1 MPELPVSPCSEAC
14 ERNRGPILEVLRDHF
29 AERQRV
35 LEIGSGTGQHAAHF
49 AAALPRLIWQT
60 SDLESNLPGI
70 RSWLEGLDLP
80 NLPPPIALDVT
91 GAWPETRFDAIFTAN
106 TLHIMGWPEV
116 RTLFAA
122 LPKVLTADAMLV
134 VYGPFNYDGRFT
146 SPSNAAFDEWLKQ
159 RSPHSGIR
167 DFAAVDE
174 LARSSGFALI
184 EDRPM
189 PANNRTLVWRRAGVR
204 RRKRHYIKKTLATLL
219 AALTGSFC
227 VSPTHAS
234 DLRQQVDA
242 YRATHEKDIVTQLDA
257 LTRLPS
263 VAARPQALAA
273 TADRLEYELRIRG
286 FETIQF
292 IAKGGSPPA
301 VFGFYHVHGAKRT
314 VVFYAHY
321 DGQPVTPS
329 QWASDPFGPV
339 MRDGPLSPTAKA
351 VDWRHAKTP
360 LDPDWRLFGRAAA
373 DDKASIIAFLAAF
386 DALRALHRA
395 PSVNL
400 KVLWEGEEEAGS
412 PHLAAILQDHA
423 AQLRSDLLLIGDGPV
438 HQSDA
443 PTLYFGARG
452 AMGLDLTIYG
462 PLHPL
467 HDGHYGNWVP
477 NAAVMAAELIASMR
491 DSNGRILIPGFY
503 HDVRSL
509 TAADRAAIAKL
520 PPVENT
526 LRREFGIGRT
536 EGNAGLSAS
545 VMGPAL
551 NIRGISSGAVGAAA
565 NNAIPTQAD
574 ISIDFRLVPDQTP
587 EHVRMEVERFLTAK
601 GWTLV
606 SAAPDLDT
614 RLSHSRII
622 RVGWS
627 SGYPGLRTDLDTPAA
642 RALIT
647 SAHDAA
653 GGRLALVPM
662 MGGSVPLSLFHH
674 ILGVPVI
681 ILPIV
686 NHDDSQHAP
695 NENLRLKNLWDG
707 IDVYAAE
714 MAELDW

>member
-1 MPELPVSPCSEAC
+1 MESPYSEAC

-29 AERQRV
+29 AERRQV
-35 LEIGSGTGQHAAHF
+35 LEIGSGTGQHAVHF
-49 AAALPRLIWQT
+49 AAALPQLTWQT
-60 SDLESNLPGI
+60 SDLEANLPGI
-70 RSWLEGLDLP
+70 RSRLEGSDLP
-80 NLPPPIALDVT
+80 NLPAPIALDVT
-91 GAWPETRFDAIFTAN
+91 GAWPDTWFDAAFTAN

-116 RTLFAA
+116 QTLFAA
-122 LPKVLTADAMLV
+122 LPKILSADALLA
-134 VYGPFNYDGRFT
+134 VYGPFNYNGRFT

-159 RSPHSGIR
+159 RSAHSGIR

-174 LARSSGFALI
+174 LARSIGFALV

-189 PANNRTLVWRRAGVR
+189 PANNRTLVWRRTEAR
-204 RRKRHYIKKTLATLL
+204 RRKRDYIKKTLAALL
-219 AALTGSFC
+219 VALTSSFC

-263 VAARPQALAA
+263 VAAHPQALVA
-273 TADRLEYELRIRG
+273 TADRLEHELRLRG
-286 FETIQF
+286 FEATQF
-292 IAKGGSPPA
+292 TARGGSPAA
-301 VFGFYHVHGAKRT
+301 VFGVYRVPGAKRT

-339 MRDGPLSPTAKA
+339 MRDGPLSPTAKTI
-351 VDWRHAKTP
+351 DWRHARTP

-386 DALRALHRA
+386 DALRASHRT

-477 NAAVMAAELIASMR
+477 NPAVMAAELIASMR
-491 DSNGRILIPGFY
+491 DSDGRILIPGFY
-503 HDVRSL
+503 RDVRPL

-520 PPVENT
+520 PPVEGR

-551 NIRGISSGAVGAAA
+551 NIRGISSGTVGAAA

-587 EHVRMEVERFLTAK
+587 QAVRTQVERFLTAR
-601 GWTLV
+601 GWTVV
-606 SAAPDLDT
+606 SAAPDLAT
-614 RLSHSRII
+614 RLAHPRII
-622 RVGWS
+622 KVSWS
-627 SGYPGLRTDLDTPAA
+627 SGYPGLRTDLRTPAA
-642 RALIT
+642 RALIA
-647 SAHDAA
+647 SARDAA
-653 GGRLALVPM
+653 GGRLALIPM
-662 MGGSVPLSLFHH
+662 MGGSVPLSLFQQTLH
-674 ILGVPVI
+674 VPVV

-707 IDVYAAE
+707 IDSYAAT
-714 MAELDW
+714 MAELNW